1 MLLPGLLAAD
11 GLLGQPLWGSAA
23 QMRSQ
28 AMDAAAYEQLWELQ
42 RKKAAEQRFGHP
54 EQGGCTVL
62 LSAPANMCWGNSMKC
77 CLVQSPAVISQ

>member
-1 MLLPGLLAAD
+1 MLQPGLLAAD

-54 EQGGCTVL
+54 EQGGRTVL
-62 LSAPANMCWGNSMKC
+62 LSAPANVCQGNSTEC
-77 CLVQSPAVISQ
+77 YLVQSPAVISQ